1 MIYEQQLQ
9 EDLFQWKKKLLRKS
23 SMFERVSK
31 KTQTKIN
38 DRIPEK
44 VHTVI
49 TESIKKMVQ
58 ATLAGSNLTTSEK
71 KLEGKT
77 LEDKE
82 KLVKQTIAAFQKTA
96 AVEGAG
102 TGAGGIFGSVA
113 DFPLLLGIKMKCL
126 FEIASLYGF
135 DPKQYEERV
144 FLLYVFQLAYSSDEH
159 RRTTFEIIENWE
171 TKKKDLKEM
180 DWKVFQQEYR
190 DHIDLVKLLQIMP
203 GIGAVVGG
211 VANYHLVRHLG
222 ETAMNCYRIRT
233 LK

>member
-113 DFPLLLGIKMKCL
+113 DFKPRMC
-126 FEIASLYGF
+126 E
-135 DPKQYEERV
+135 V
-144 FLLYVFQLAYSSDEH
+144 
-159 RRTTFEIIENWE
+159 
-171 TKKKDLKEM
+171 
-180 DWKVFQQEYR
+180 
-190 DHIDLVKLLQIMP
+190 
-203 GIGAVVGG
+203 
-211 VANYHLVRHLG
+211 
-222 ETAMNCYRIRT
+222 
-233 LK
+233 